1 MFLSLETARLKDVI
15 IFESWRKMENKKM
28 IGLTQEEVRQKLAL
42 GQQNDYQEDASKTT
56 RQIFSDNILTLFN
69 FLNFGIGVCLLLVG
83 AYSNMAYIAIIIM
96 NIVIG
101 IYQEIHARNLVRK
114 LSIVSQSEVT
124 VVRDGK
130 ERAISTKELVLDDL
144 VKIGGESKFLQTWKC

>member
-1 MFLSLETARLKDVI
+1 
-15 IFESWRKMENKKM
+15 MENKKM

-114 LSIVSQSEVT
+114 LSIVSLSQIKVCS
-124 VVRDGK
+124 
-130 ERAISTKELVLDDL
+130 I
-144 VKIGGESKFLQTWKC
+144 